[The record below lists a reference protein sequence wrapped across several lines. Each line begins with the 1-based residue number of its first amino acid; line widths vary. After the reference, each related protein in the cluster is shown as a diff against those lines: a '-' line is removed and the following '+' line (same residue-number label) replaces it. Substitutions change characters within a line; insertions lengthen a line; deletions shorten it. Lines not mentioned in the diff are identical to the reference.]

1 MMKMTRKMAAMVA
14 AMMAV
19 SSIGAISAFAETI
32 TGPASSYPEDSD
44 RSGNVS
50 VELQAEVNNTNTI
63 IDNYT
68 PVWSIEV
75 NTTALVWNVEVTTSG
90 TDNLIWDP
98 SSQTYSRQPG
108 QRGKAAQVIGSSDRS
123 ISVTNKSNFDISS
136 ETSIVFDSGAIDES
150 LVAESQVFSVHD
162 IENLPG
168 RGNNNVGNIG
178 ITLTENGLT
187 IFREGFA
194 PDGGNVRVANAN
206 IHFNKEGN
214 VYTNNV

>member
-206 IHFNKEGN
+206 IHFNKEGD
-214 VYTNNV
+214 VYTYNS